1 MQLTLKVRVL
11 SKKNTLNLESI
22 VCIISCSF
30 IRKCSMK
37 RPLEN
42 SAVNKYSFM
51 PPFTLGLSEGIV
63 LKSMTTH
70 ANELANCADGTQQSK
85 TKFKLC

>member
-1 MQLTLKVRVL
+1 
-11 SKKNTLNLESI
+11 
-22 VCIISCSF
+22 
-30 IRKCSMK
+30 MK

-51 PPFTLGLSEGIV
+51 LPFTLGLSEGIV